1 MNLSSRDS
9 SWWQMES
16 SCWVTTQNNLIPGFD
31 ALGLSVGLSENSKR
45 ELNSRLFMPAPKKS
59 ALDAVADAMNPV
71 PVSFSSQFSRP
82 RSAARTIAD
91 FKRDRCSSMALGTGP
106 RLHTICPFGS
116 VFGELYSRDTASLDQ
131 VIQAS
136 YRQVFGNVPPTENER
151 CTELESRLRQGDIN
165 VREFVAGLAKS
176 TFYKDKF
183 FHSVAP
189 QRGVELNFKHLLGRP
204 PVNQAEVSRCITL
217 LADQGFDAV
226 VDHLTDS
233 GEYAEVFGNDIV
245 PFTRGFQSAA
255 GQYNSTFSAMVELQ
269 HATASSD
276 RTKGSAS
283 LLMYRLGAAQRSGIS
298 SNPTYV
304 YTRAMA
310 PKVSE
315 NFFNEVQSP
324 SLPVSYKN
332 FSYSRVARAASP
344 YAR

>member
-1 MNLSSRDS
+1 
-9 SWWQMES
+9 
-16 SCWVTTQNNLIPGFD
+16 
-31 ALGLSVGLSENSKR
+31 
-45 ELNSRLFMPAPKKS
+45 MPAPKTS
-59 ALDAVADAMNPV
+59 AIDAVADAMNPV

-82 RSAARTIAD
+82 RGAALTVAD

-106 RLHTICPFGS
+106 RLHAICPFS
-116 VFGELYSRDTASLDQ
+116 AVFGELHSLDTASLDQ
-131 VIQAS
+131 VINAA

-189 QRGVELNFKHLLGRP
+189 QRGIELNFKHLLGRP
-204 PVNQAEVSRCITL
+204 PVDQGEVSRCITH

-226 VDHLTDS
+226 VDYLVDS
-233 GEYAEVFGNDIV
+233 GEYAEVFGNNIV
-245 PFTRGFQSAA
+245 PYTRGFQSAA
-255 GQYNSTFSAMVELQ
+255 GLYNSTVPAMVELQ

-276 RTKGSAS
+276 RTKGSSS
-283 LLMYRLGAAQRSGIS
+283 LLMYRLGAAQRAGTS

-304 YTRAMA
+304 YTKAMA
-310 PKVSE
+310 PKLSE
-315 NFFNEVQSP
+315 NFFSDVQSP
-324 SLPVSYKN
+324 SRPVSYKN
-332 FSYSRVARAASP
+332 FSYARVARAASP